1 MASVDVNDIRGGNK
15 VEIDKEPYVVVSAQ
29 FVKPGKGQA
38 FTKAKMRHLL
48 TGRVLERTFRSGE
61 KLNLADVDE
70 RKMRLLYTEQDDA
83 IFMDDNTFDQI
94 NVPMDTIGENAKWLK
109 DDTLY
114 DLIFYNGAVVDV
126 APPTFM
132 ELVITQ
138 TDPGLR
144 GDTASGRVMKPA
156 TLESGAQVQVP
167 IFIEQDERIKVDTRT
182 AEYVSRT

>member
-1 MASVDVNDIRGGNK
+1 MASIDVNDIRGGNK
-15 VEIDKEPYVVVSAQ
+15 VEIDRDPYVVVSAQ

-38 FTKAKMRHLL
+38 FTKAKLRHLL
-48 TGRVLERTFRSGE
+48 SGRVLERTFRSGE
-61 KLNLADVDE
+61 KLQIADVEE
-70 RKMRLLYTEQDDA
+70 RKMRLLYTEMEDA
-83 IFMDDNTFDQI
+83 IFMDDNTFDQFT
-94 NVPMDTIGENAKWLK
+94 VPKDTIGENIKWLK

-114 DLIFYNGAVVDV
+114 DLVFYNGEIVGV

-132 ELVITQ
+132 DLQITQ

>member
-38 FTKAKMRHLL
+38 FTKAKVRHLL
-48 TGRVLERTFRSGE
+48 TGRILERNFRSGE
-61 KLNLADVDE
+61 KLDIADVEE

-94 NVPMDTIGENAKWLK
+94 NVPMDTIGDNAKWLK

-114 DLIFYNGAVVDV
+114 DLVFYNGAVVDIT
-126 APPTFM
+126 PPTFM

-156 TLESGAQVQVP
+156 TLETGAQVQVP

>member
-1 MASVDVNDIRGGNK
+1 MASIDVNDIRGGNK
-15 VEIDKEPYVVVSAQ
+15 VEIDKDPYVVVSAQ

-38 FTKAKMRHLL
+38 FTKAKLRHLL

-61 KLNLADVDE
+61 KLQLADVEE
-70 RKMRLLYTEQDDA
+70 RKMRLLYTEQEDA
-83 IFMDDNTFDQI
+83 TFMDDNTFDQFS
-94 NVPMDTIGENAKWLK
+94 VPLETIGENHKWLK

-114 DLIFYNGAVVDV
+114 DLIFYNGAIVDLT
-126 APPTFM
+126 PPTFM

-156 TLESGAQVQVP
+156 TLETGAQVQVP